1 MRYWWVN
8 QNQTYRHEVAGGY
21 LWSPKKNQ
29 NGVRNPFY
37 ENMRE
42 VSPGDVVFSFK
53 DTRIFAVGIAES
65 YCWECPKPLEF
76 GKAGSYW
83 ENIGW
88 KVKVKFAPLANR
100 VRPKDHIELLRPLLP
115 VKYSPL
121 RVTGDGIQS
130 VYLASVNNELAEVL
144 TYLIGSEA
152 QMAVEQARLVE
163 PILSDDLDYWEEQI
177 ESSILLDSAIQETE
191 REALVRSR
199 VGQGV
204 FKERVKSIETH
215 CRITKVD
222 NLTHLIASHCK
233 PWRDATN
240 DERLDGEN
248 GLLLT
253 PSIDHLFDRGFI
265 GFENNGDL
273 IVSPAAHRPSLE
285 RMGVE
290 TQRIVNVGAFSQGQ
304 KQFLEFHRESV
315 LLRARRN

>member
-29 NGVRNPFY
+29 NGVRNPYY

-76 GKAGSYW
+76 GKASSYW

-121 RVTGDGIQS
+121 QVTGDGIQS
-130 VYLASVNNELAEVL
+130 VYLASVNNELADQISAL
-144 TYLIGSEA
+144 RG
-152 QMAVEQARLVE
+152 RL
-163 PILSDDLDYWEEQI
+163 PD
-177 ESSILLDSAIQETE
+177 
-191 REALVRSR
+191 
-199 VGQGV
+199 
-204 FKERVKSIETH
+204 F
-215 CRITKVD
+215 C
-222 NLTHLIASHCK
+222 
-233 PWRDATN
+233 
-240 DERLDGEN
+240 
-248 GLLLT
+248 
-253 PSIDHLFDRGFI
+253 
-265 GFENNGDL
+265 
-273 IVSPAAHRPSLE
+273 
-285 RMGVE
+285 
-290 TQRIVNVGAFSQGQ
+290 
-304 KQFLEFHRESV
+304 
-315 LLRARRN
+315 